1 MSKKIFDQKWF
12 EAEEEQ
18 LISRSLYVVPIMIY
32 LREWEI
38 RILVMGLELGIA
50 EEKTDIDLVTCVEFL
65 DNTAFQSTV

>member
-1 MSKKIFDQKWF
+1 
-12 EAEEEQ
+12 
-18 LISRSLYVVPIMIY
+18 MIY

-50 EEKTDIDLVTCVEFL
+50 EEKTDIDLVTCVLDIEFL